1 MSTYVFTC
9 GDINGIGPE
18 IVVKTINKKLPSKN
32 RKIIFI
38 CPKNVFENTTRII
51 TPLFSYKLCKKL
63 PVKIDTNS
71 VSILNIGDFR
81 QNYGQNT
88 KESGKASS
96 ISIIKACELVKNNIA
111 EAIITAPISK
121 LAFSKAGIN
130 FPGHTE
136 MLADYFKVKKF
147 VMMFLSKKM
156 KAGLVTIHVPIKDV
170 SKLITREKVENVLD
184 VILHSLKLDFNQIN
198 PRIALLG
205 LNPHSGEEGKI
216 GSEEEEIL
224 KPVLKQYKNNVDGP
238 FVPDAYFG
246 NKLFK
251 NYDCTIGLYHDQVLI
266 PFKLLNFE
274 RGVNFTS
281 GMPIVRTSPDH
292 GTAFDIAGKGIANAK
307 SMIEAVNYASLIVKN
322 RKSSLETS

>member
-1 MSTYVFTC
+1 MSTFVFTC
-9 GDINGIGPE
+9 GDVNGIGPE

-38 CPKNVFENTTRII
+38 CPKNVFENTIRII
-51 TPLFSYKLCKKL
+51 APSFNYKYYNKL
-63 PVKIDTNS
+63 PVQIDSDS
-71 VSILNIGDFR
+71 VSILNIGNCR
-81 QNYGQNT
+81 QQYGQNT
-88 KESGKASS
+88 KESGEASS
-96 ISIIKACELVKNNIA
+96 NAIIKACELVKNNIA

-121 LAFSKAGIN
+121 LAFSKAQIN

-136 MLADYFKVKKF
+136 MLADYFKVNKF
-147 VMMFLSKKM
+147 VMMFLSNKM

-170 SKLITREKVENVLD
+170 SKLITSKKVENVLD
-184 VILHSLKLDFNQIN
+184 VILQSLKIDFNQTN
-198 PRIALLG
+198 PSIALLG

-224 KPVLKQYKNNVDGP
+224 KPVLKKYKNIVDGP

-246 NKLFK
+246 NKLFE
-251 NYDCTIGLYHDQVLI
+251 NYDCTVGLYHDQILI

-292 GTAFDIAGKGIANAK
+292 GTAFDIAGKGIANSK
-307 SMIEAVNYASLIVKN
+307 SMIEAINYAAIIVKN
-322 RKSSLETS
+322 RKSSLEAS